1 MEAFLTGLDQLLQPA
16 VLVAI
21 LIGSIGGLMIGA
33 VPGIGP
39 AIAIAILLP
48 ATVFLD
54 DLVSLVLL
62 LGVYGSSMYGGA
74 IPAILINT
82 PGTPVNALTTYDG
95 YAMTKRGEAS
105 RALSIAYTS
114 SFLGACFSISMALLA
129 LFAFGPYLRDLGALF
144 GQRDIMMAA
153 VLGGVLLV
161 AAHKQNMGIA
171 ALIFGFGFL
180 ISVVGR
186 QTTRKIDRYT
196 FDVEYLY
203 SGFNLIVVIVG
214 IFALSQA
221 MNLMTGKDDDPPP
234 ARVTGGLFHGLK
246 ELGGRKLVAFL
257 SAMYG
262 TIMGIIPGVGE
273 FVAQFFSY
281 STARSLSKEPSR
293 FGHGSPEGLIASE
306 TSNNAVPAAAMIPLL
321 ALGVP
326 GEALTAMMMVV
337 FFDAG
342 IKPGPD
348 IFENH
353 PDFLFSL
360 FTALLLINVLVVL
373 TLIFST
379 RLIARMIYIPNRFLG
394 AMIMLLAFV
403 GVYSIRNSLADCVFA
418 VAFGF
423 IGFVLRRLDWPLVPI
438 VLGLVLGSIITQ
450 RLTAGAGQI
459 KTAADLINRPV
470 SGTLFAV
477 IILVLAYIVWHAV
490 MQRKRAET
498 H

>member
-1 MEAFLTGLDQLLQPA
+1 MDAFLTGLDNLMSLDVLL
-16 VLVAI
+16 AI
-21 LIGSIGGLMIGA
+21 LIGSVGGLIIGA

-95 YAMTKRGEAS
+95 YAMTRRGEAS
-105 RALSIAYTS
+105 RALSLAYS
-114 SFLGACFSISMALLA
+114 ASFFGGCFSILAALVA
-129 LFAFGPYLRDLGALF
+129 LFVFGPYLRDLGALF
-144 GQRDIMMAA
+144 GQRDILMAA
-153 VLGGVLLV
+153 VLGGVLLI
-161 AAHKQNMGIA
+161 AAHRQTMGIA
-171 ALIFGFGFL
+171 AMLFGFGFL
-180 ISVVGR
+180 IAMIGR
-186 QTTRKIDRYT
+186 QTTRKIDRFT
-196 FDVEYLY
+196 FDVEYFY
-203 SGFNLIVVIVG
+203 AGFNLIVVIVG

-221 MNLMTGKDDDPPP
+221 LYLMTGKDDDPPE
-234 ARVTGGLFHGLK
+234 ARIKGGVLHGFR
-246 ELGGRKLVAFL
+246 ELAQRKTVAVI
-257 SAMYG
+257 SACYG
-262 TIMGIIPGVGE
+262 TVMGIIPGVGE

-281 STARSLSKEPSR
+281 STARAISKEPSR
-293 FGHGSPEGLIASE
+293 FGHGSSEGLIASE
-306 TSNNAVPAAAMIPLL
+306 TANNAVPSAAMIPLL

-348 IFENH
+348 VFENN

-360 FTALLLINVLVVL
+360 FVALLIINVIVL
-373 TLIFST
+373 ATLLLST
-379 RLIARMIYIPNRFLG
+379 RHIARMIYIPNRFLG
-394 AMIMLLAFV
+394 AMIMILSFV

-418 VAFGF
+418 VIFGF
-423 IGFVLRRLDWPLVPI
+423 FGLILRRLDWPLVPV
-438 VLGLVLGSIITQ
+438 VLGLVLGSIIIE

-459 KTAADLINRPV
+459 KTLADLVNRPV
-470 SGTLFAV
+470 SGTLFVV
-477 IILVLAYIVWHAV
+477 ILGVLGFIFWSTVRNRNQSQH
-490 MQRKRAET
+490 
-498 H
+498 

>member
-1 MEAFLTGLDQLLQPA
+1 MDAFLIGLNNLMVPD
-16 VLVAI
+16 VLIAI
-21 LIGSIGGLMIGA
+21 VVGSIGGLIIGA

-48 ATVFLD
+48 ATMFLD

-95 YAMTKRGEAS
+95 YAMTRRGEAA
-105 RALSIAYTS
+105 RALSLAYAS
-114 SFLGACFSISMALLA
+114 SFFGGCFSIIMALIA

-144 GQRDIMMAA
+144 GQRDILMAA
-153 VLGGVLLV
+153 VLGSVLLI
-161 AAHKQNMGIA
+161 AAHRQTMGIA
-171 ALIFGFGFL
+171 AMLFGFGFL
-180 ISVVGR
+180 IAMIGR
-186 QTTRKIDRYT
+186 QTTRKIDRFT
-196 FDVEYLY
+196 FDIEYLY
-203 SGFNLIVVIVG
+203 PGFNLIVVIVG

-221 MNLMTGKDDDPPP
+221 LNLMVGKDDDPPE
-234 ARVTGGLFHGLK
+234 ARLTGGLLSGFK
-246 ELGGRKLVAFL
+246 ELFERRLITVL
-257 SAMYG
+257 SACYG
-262 TIMGIIPGVGE
+262 TVMGIIPGVGE

-281 STARSLSKEPSR
+281 STARAISKEPAR

-348 IFENH
+348 IFENN

-360 FTALLLINVLVVL
+360 FIALLIINALVLAALLFL
-373 TLIFST
+373 TKYIVK
-379 RLIARMIYIPNRFLG
+379 MIYIPNRFLG
-394 AMIMLLAFV
+394 AFIMILSFV
-403 GVYSIRNSLADCVFA
+403 GVYSIRNNLTDCVFA
-418 VAFGF
+418 VIFGYIGF
-423 IGFVLRRLDWPLVPI
+423 ILRRLDWPLVPI
-438 VLGLVLGSIITQ
+438 VLGLVLGSIILE

-459 KTAADLINRPV
+459 KTAVDLINRPV
-470 SGTLFAV
+470 SGTLFVV
-477 IILVLAYIVWHAV
+477 ILMVIGFIIWTSIKNRRESY
-490 MQRKRAET
+490 Q
-498 H
+498 

>member
-1 MEAFLTGLDQLLQPA
+1 MEAFWQGIDNLASLP

-21 LIGSIGGLMIGA
+21 LIGSVGGLAIGA

-95 YAMTKRGEAS
+95 YAMTQRGEAA
-105 RALSIAYTS
+105 RGLALAYS
-114 SFLGACFSISMALLA
+114 ASFFGGCFSILLGLAALML
-129 LFAFGPYLRDLGALF
+129 FGPYLRDLGALF
-144 GQRDIMMAA
+144 GQRDIFMAA
-153 VLGGVLLV
+153 ALGAVLLI
-161 AAHKQNMGIA
+161 AAHRKAMGIA
-171 ALIFGFGFL
+171 TLLFGLGFL
-180 ISVVGR
+180 IAMIGR
-186 QTTRKIDRYT
+186 QTTRQIDRYT
-196 FDVEYLY
+196 FDIEYLAP
-203 SGFNLIVVIVG
+203 GFNLIVVIVG
-214 IFALSQA
+214 IFAISQA
-221 MNLMTGKDDDPPP
+221 LFLLTGKDADPPE
-234 ARVTGGLFHGLK
+234 ARLHGGLLRGFGELK
-246 ELGGRKLVAFL
+246 RHPAVATI
-257 SAMYG
+257 SAGYG

-281 STARSLSKEPSR
+281 STARAISKEPGK
-293 FGHGSPEGLIASE
+293 FGRGAPDGLIASE
-306 TSNNAVPAAAMIPLL
+306 ASNNAVPAAAMVPLL

-348 IFENH
+348 IFENN

-360 FTALLLINVLVVL
+360 FFALLIINVLVVI
-373 TLIFST
+373 TLLAST
-379 RLIARMIYIPNRFLG
+379 RMIARIIYVPNRLLG
-394 AMIMLLAFV
+394 AFILMLSFV
-403 GVYSIRNSLADCVFA
+403 GVFSIRNSFADAMFA
-418 VAFGF
+418 AGFGF
-423 IGFVLRRLDWPLVPI
+423 LGFILRRLDWPLVPI
-438 VLGLVLGSIITQ
+438 VLGLVLGQIMIDK
-450 RLTAGAGQI
+450 LTAGAGQI
-459 KTAADLINRPV
+459 KTVFDLVNRPV
-470 SGTLFAV
+470 AGTLFVAILIV
-477 IILVLAYIVWHAV
+477 IGVTIATSL
-490 MQRKRAET
+490 RTKRFE

>member
-1 MEAFLTGLDQLLQPA
+1 MSPA
-16 VLVAI
+16 VLTAI
-21 LIGSIGGLMIGA
+21 LIGSIGGLVIGA

-95 YAMTKRGEAS
+95 YSMTRRGEAS
-105 RALSIAYTS
+105 RALSLAYS
-114 SFLGACFSISMALLA
+114 ASFAGGAFSIIAALIA

-144 GQRDIMMAA
+144 GQRDILMAA
-153 VLGGVLLV
+153 ILGSVLLI
-161 AAHKQNMGIA
+161 AAHRQTMGIA
-171 ALIFGFGFL
+171 AMLFGFGFL
-180 ISVVGR
+180 ISLIGR
-186 QTTRKIDRYT
+186 QSTRQIDRYT
-196 FDVEYLY
+196 FDIEYLY

-214 IFALSQA
+214 IFALSQGLF
-221 MNLMTGKDDDPPP
+221 LMVGKDDDPPE
-234 ARVTGGLFHGLK
+234 ATISGGLLSGFR
-246 ELGGRKLVAFL
+246 ELARRRLVAFF
-257 SAMYG
+257 SACYG
-262 TIMGIIPGVGE
+262 TVMGIIPGVGE

-281 STARSLSKEPSR
+281 STARALSREPAT
-293 FGHGSPEGLIASE
+293 FGHGSPEGLLASE

-348 IFENH
+348 IFDNN

-360 FTALLLINVLVVL
+360 FIALLIINVLVLV
-373 TLIFST
+373 TLLVST
-379 RLIARMIYIPNRFLG
+379 KYIARMIYIPNRFLG
-394 AMIMLLAFV
+394 AMIMILAFI
-403 GVYSIRNSLADCVFA
+403 GVFSIRNSLVDCVFA
-418 VAFGF
+418 IGFGF
-423 IGFVLRRLDWPLVPI
+423 IGFVLRRLGWPLVPI
-438 VLGLVLGSIITQ
+438 VLGLVLGSIIVE
-450 RLTAGAGQI
+450 RLTSGAGQI
-459 KTAADLINRPV
+459 KTVFDLVNRPV
-470 SGTLFAV
+470 SGTLAV
-477 IILVLAYIVWHAV
+477 MILLVAGFIVWSSVTNRRTSWQH
-490 MQRKRAET
+490 
-498 H
+498 

>member
-1 MEAFLTGLDQLLQPA
+1 MVPD
-16 VLVAI
+16 VLIAI
-21 LIGSIGGLMIGA
+21 VVGSIGGLIIGA

-48 ATVFLD
+48 ATMFLD

-95 YAMTKRGEAS
+95 YAMTRRGEAA
-105 RALSIAYTS
+105 RALSLAYAS
-114 SFLGACFSISMALLA
+114 SFFGGCFSIIMALIA

-144 GQRDIMMAA
+144 GQRDILMAA
-153 VLGGVLLV
+153 VLGSVLLI
-161 AAHKQNMGIA
+161 AAHRQTMGIA
-171 ALIFGFGFL
+171 AMLFGFGFL
-180 ISVVGR
+180 IAMIGR
-186 QTTRKIDRYT
+186 QTTRKIDRFT
-196 FDVEYLY
+196 FDIEYLY
-203 SGFNLIVVIVG
+203 PGFNLIVVIVG

-221 MNLMTGKDDDPPP
+221 LNLMVGKDDDPPE
-234 ARVTGGLFHGLK
+234 ARLTGGLLSGFK
-246 ELGGRKLVAFL
+246 ELLERRLITVL
-257 SAMYG
+257 SACYG
-262 TIMGIIPGVGE
+262 TVMGIIPGVGE

-281 STARSLSKEPSR
+281 STARAISKEPAR

-348 IFENH
+348 IFENN

-360 FTALLLINVLVVL
+360 FTALLIINALVLAALLFL
-373 TLIFST
+373 TKYIVK
-379 RLIARMIYIPNRFLG
+379 MIYIPNRFLG
-394 AMIMLLAFV
+394 AFIMILSFV
-403 GVYSIRNSLADCVFA
+403 GVYSIRNNLADCVFA
-418 VAFGF
+418 VIFGYIGF
-423 IGFVLRRLDWPLVPI
+423 ILRRLDWPLVPI
-438 VLGLVLGSIITQ
+438 VLGLVLGSIILE

-459 KTAADLINRPV
+459 KTAVDLINRPV
-470 SGTLFAV
+470 SGTLFVV
-477 IILVLAYIVWHAV
+477 ILMVIGFIIWTSIKNRRESY
-490 MQRKRAET
+490 Q
-498 H
+498 

>member
-1 MEAFLTGLDQLLQPA
+1 MVPD
-16 VLVAI
+16 VLIAI
-21 LIGSIGGLMIGA
+21 VVGSIGGLIIGA

-48 ATVFLD
+48 ATMFLD

-95 YAMTKRGEAS
+95 YAMTRRGEAA
-105 RALSIAYTS
+105 RALSLAYAS
-114 SFLGACFSISMALLA
+114 SFFGGCFSIIMALIA

-144 GQRDIMMAA
+144 GQRDILMAA
-153 VLGGVLLV
+153 VLGSVLLI
-161 AAHKQNMGIA
+161 AAHRQTMGIA
-171 ALIFGFGFL
+171 AMLFGFGFL
-180 ISVVGR
+180 IAMIGR
-186 QTTRKIDRYT
+186 QTTRKIDRFT
-196 FDVEYLY
+196 FDIEYLY
-203 SGFNLIVVIVG
+203 PGFNLIVVIVG

-221 MNLMTGKDDDPPP
+221 LNLMVGKDDDSPE
-234 ARVTGGLFHGLK
+234 ARLTGGLLSGFK
-246 ELGGRKLVAFL
+246 ELFERRLITVF
-257 SAMYG
+257 SACYG
-262 TIMGIIPGVGE
+262 TVMGIIPGVGE

-281 STARSLSKEPSR
+281 STARAISKEPAR

-348 IFENH
+348 IFENN

-360 FTALLLINVLVVL
+360 FTALLIINALVLAALLFL
-373 TLIFST
+373 TKYIVK
-379 RLIARMIYIPNRFLG
+379 MIYIPNRFLG
-394 AMIMLLAFV
+394 AFIMILSFV
-403 GVYSIRNSLADCVFA
+403 GVYSIRNNLADCVFA
-418 VAFGF
+418 VIFGYIGF
-423 IGFVLRRLDWPLVPI
+423 ILRRLDWPLVPI
-438 VLGLVLGSIITQ
+438 VLGLVLGSIILE

-459 KTAADLINRPV
+459 KTAVDLINRPV
-470 SGTLFAV
+470 SGTLFVV
-477 IILVLAYIVWHAV
+477 ILMVIGFIIWTSIKNRRESY
-490 MQRKRAET
+490 Q
-498 H
+498 

>member
-1 MEAFLTGLDQLLQPA
+1 MDALAEGAAALARWD
-16 VLVAI
+16 VLAAI

-95 YAMTKRGEAS
+95 HAMTRRGEAA
-105 RALSIAYTS
+105 RALSLAYS
-114 SFLGACFSISMALLA
+114 ASLVGGLFSIFVALAA
-129 LFAFGPYLRDLGALF
+129 LIAFGPYLRDLGALF
-144 GQRDIMMAA
+144 GQRDIFMAA
-153 VLGGVLLV
+153 LLGAVLLI
-161 AAHKQNMGIA
+161 AAHRNTMGIA
-171 ALIFGFGFL
+171 ALLFGVGFL
-180 ISVVGR
+180 IALVGR
-186 QTTRKIDRYT
+186 QSLRQIDRWT
-196 FDVEYLY
+196 FDQPYLY
-203 SGFNLIVVIVG
+203 PGFNLIVVIVG

-221 MNLMTGKDDDPPP
+221 LFLLTGKDDDPPE
-234 ARVTGGLFHGLK
+234 ARLRGGLLRGFA
-246 ELGGRKLVAFL
+246 ELWRHRLTAL
-257 SAMYG
+257 ISAGYG

-281 STARSLSKEPSR
+281 STARALSKEPER
-293 FGHGSPEGLIASE
+293 FGRGSPEGLVASE
-306 TSNNAVPAAAMIPLL
+306 TANNAVPAAAMIPLL

-348 IFENH
+348 IFDTD

-360 FTALLLINVLVVL
+360 FLALIVVNLLVVAALLV
-373 TLIFST
+373 ST
-379 RLIARMIYIPNRFLG
+379 RWIALMIHIPNRLLG
-394 AMIMLLAFV
+394 AFILILAFI
-403 GVYSIRNSLADCVFA
+403 GVFSIRGSFTDCMFA
-418 VAFGF
+418 AGFGYL
-423 IGFVLRRLDWPLVPI
+423 GFVLRRLDWPLVPI
-438 VLGLVLGSIITQ
+438 VLGLVLGSIMIEK
-450 RLTAGAGQI
+450 LTAGAGQI
-459 KTAADLINRPV
+459 RTVWDLVNRPV
-470 SGTLFAV
+470 SGTLAV
-477 IILVLAYIVWHAV
+477 VILLVIAASIYSTARPKR
-490 MQRKRAET
+490 RKLNP
-498 H
+498 

>member
-1 MEAFLTGLDQLLQPA
+1 MEAFLLGLQSLMVPS
-16 VLVAI
+16 VLIAI
-21 LIGSIGGLMIGA
+21 VIGSVGGVIIGA

-95 YAMTKRGEAS
+95 YAMTRRGEAS
-105 RALSIAYTS
+105 RALSLAYS
-114 SFLGACFSISMALLA
+114 ASFIGGCFSICMALIA
-129 LFAFGPYLRDLGALF
+129 LFIFGPYLRDLGALF
-144 GQRDIMMAA
+144 GQRDILMAA
-153 VLGGVLLV
+153 ILGAVLLI
-161 AAHKQNMGIA
+161 AAHRQTMGIA
-171 ALIFGFGFL
+171 AMLFGFGFL
-180 ISVVGR
+180 IAMVGR
-186 QTTRKIDRYT
+186 QSTRGIDRYT
-196 FDVEYLY
+196 FGVDYLS

-221 MNLMTGKDDDPPP
+221 LNLMVGKDDDTPD
-234 ARVTGGLFHGLK
+234 ARITGGLLSGFK
-246 ELGGRKLVAFL
+246 ELAGNKIVALF
-257 SAMYG
+257 SACYG

-281 STARSLSKEPSR
+281 STARALSKEPAR
-293 FGHGSPEGLIASE
+293 FGHGSAEGLIASE
-306 TSNNAVPAAAMIPLL
+306 TSNNSVPAAAMIPLL

-348 IFENH
+348 IFENN

-360 FTALLLINVLVVL
+360 FTALLIINALVLL
-373 TLIFST
+373 TLLVST
-379 RLIARMIYIPNRFLG
+379 KYIAKMIYIPNRFLG
-394 AMIMLLAFV
+394 AFIMILSFV
-403 GVYSIRNSLADCVFA
+403 GVYSIRNSLTDCVFA
-418 VAFGF
+418 VIFGF
-423 IGFVLRRLDWPLVPI
+423 IGYILRRLDWPLVPI
-438 VLGLVLGSIITQ
+438 VLGLVLGSIILE
-450 RLTAGAGQI
+450 RLTAGSGQI
-459 KTAADLINRPV
+459 KSAIDLINRPV
-470 SGTLFAV
+470 SGTLFVV
-477 IILVLAYIVWHAV
+477 ILLVMGFIIWTSLKNRRTDY
-490 MQRKRAET
+490 QN
-498 H
+498 